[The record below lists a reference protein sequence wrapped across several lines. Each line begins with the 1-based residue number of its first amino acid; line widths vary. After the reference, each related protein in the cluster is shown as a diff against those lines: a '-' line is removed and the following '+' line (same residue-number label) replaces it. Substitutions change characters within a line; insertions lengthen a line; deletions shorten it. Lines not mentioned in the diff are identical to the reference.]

1 LPFSLSETF
10 GNFRGAYVFLVRTRD
25 FLKVDR
31 YDFQKKPR
39 NFRSQN
45 CQKLPGSRC
54 AFAVANPPEVI
65 TDDGRVRY
73 RTVADVSSQ
82 ASNRGAS
89 RRVRDT
95 RPDARVQPAS
105 IRPPHEGC
113 RKQARGESKEPPG
126 TMSQVRTFAG
136 LRIQDREGKKL
147 ATVAV
152 EVSRRGVRLEGKKGT
167 LGNFPYQSI
176 GSWTRASAR
185 SLGLVVAA
193 NDAQREV
200 ILHADD
206 PKVVEAV
213 LTAIDAMVQSILHEM
228 SNSPGGTDAMQTTNV
243 EATYATPNA
252 SSGSEGEGE
261 VGGDGTTRA
270 SSSPAEV
277 SSKDGPQMTRTESVA
292 KMRAAAADKKRRE
305 AENRAVLAER
315 DLAATVKE
323 LAELRATLAASGAE
337 GADTAVNN
345 SPDATGLA
353 SDLKLAQLEEEL
365 RNVRAQLDSA
375 IERQDAV
382 AERELRVSNRERAV
396 AEAELEDVEAEEAL
410 KTQLAEASNGARDA
424 ERALE
429 ASAREVERL
438 RSELDEMPRIIPA
451 SPVQG
456 VNDAGRL
463 AELERERDE
472 WRARSENLSEEL
484 DKAKAAAEAAAQVSE
499 ALAAK
504 AATPAKSAA
513 SEKAAATSA
522 PFSPEDESLRAE
534 ALRRAADSERECTAA
549 REETREARRASKEAA
564 WRADVAEEKAKVA
577 EGRAAAAEARARQSA
592 AAAESAGSLN
602 LEAAGVEAKTELV
615 DVKIK
620 LRAATAELSEAKK
633 AVDGAREEADSA
645 RAAAAQLSASAAT
658 NAAAAAAYYSMQQG
672 AGGMDHREADTKA
685 KDASSEVYS
694 RMATDADAARIGT
707 PGSSGNSPHTSAT
720 AAATAVAMQSHA
732 EAEGLR
738 IELEQAR
745 SDLRRHEERAR
756 AVAGDLDA
764 AWTSAGEAH
773 MGSRHLAT
781 ELDRAKAESDLLAHE
796 LQGNKSYELIASERA
811 RFEARLAAANDVS
824 RRLGEEK
831 GDLEAALKAESRE
844 RARVEHARETLEKH
858 LTDADTQIASL
869 REELARTL
877 GHLTAARDEAAAASL
892 ARTELEIEMRSMRHD
907 ADEVTAR
914 LDEHADAN
922 ASELEAAARDRTRL
936 AEALRE
942 VTAERD
948 AALRR

>member
-1 LPFSLSETF
+1 
-10 GNFRGAYVFLVRTRD
+10 
-25 FLKVDR
+25 
-31 YDFQKKPR
+31 
-39 NFRSQN
+39 
-45 CQKLPGSRC
+45 
-54 AFAVANPPEVI
+54 
-65 TDDGRVRY
+65 
-73 RTVADVSSQ
+73 
-82 ASNRGAS
+82 
-89 RRVRDT
+89 
-95 RPDARVQPAS
+95 
-105 IRPPHEGC
+105 
-113 RKQARGESKEPPG
+113 
-126 TMSQVRTFAG
+126 MSQVRTFAG

-176 GSWTRASAR
+176 GSWTRASTR

-261 VGGDGTTRA
+261 LGGDGTTRA

-323 LAELRATLAASGAE
+323 LAELRATLATSGAE

-353 SDLKLAQLEEEL
+353 SDLKVAQLEEEL

-410 KTQLAEASNGARDA
+410 KTQLTEVSNGRRDA

-513 SEKAAATSA
+513 SEKSAATSA

-577 EGRAAAAEARARQSA
+577 EGRAAAAEARARQST

-620 LRAATAELSEAKK
+620 LRAAEAELSEAKK

-658 NAAAAAAYYSMQQG
+658 NAAAAAAYYSMQQSG
-672 AGGMDHREADTKA
+672 VGMDHREADTKA

-907 ADEVTAR
+907 ADEVTRR

>member
-1 LPFSLSETF
+1 
-10 GNFRGAYVFLVRTRD
+10 
-25 FLKVDR
+25 
-31 YDFQKKPR
+31 
-39 NFRSQN
+39 
-45 CQKLPGSRC
+45 
-54 AFAVANPPEVI
+54 
-65 TDDGRVRY
+65 
-73 RTVADVSSQ
+73 
-82 ASNRGAS
+82 
-89 RRVRDT
+89 
-95 RPDARVQPAS
+95 
-105 IRPPHEGC
+105 
-113 RKQARGESKEPPG
+113 
-126 TMSQVRTFAG
+126 MSQVRTFAG
-136 LRIQDREGKKL
+136 LRIQEREGKKL

-176 GSWTRASAR
+176 GSWTRASTR

-261 VGGDGTTRA
+261 LGGDGTTRA

-323 LAELRATLAASGAE
+323 LAELRATLATSGAE

-375 IERQDAV
+375 IERRDAV

-410 KTQLAEASNGARDA
+410 KTQLTEASNGRRDA

-438 RSELDEMPRIIPA
+438 WSELDERPRIIPA
-451 SPVQG
+451 TPVQG

-472 WRARSENLSEEL
+472 WRARSESLSEEL

-620 LRAATAELSEAKK
+620 LRAAEAELSEAKK

-658 NAAAAAAYYSMQQG
+658 NAAAAAAYYSMQQS

-685 KDASSEVYS
+685 KDASSAVYS
-694 RMATDADAARIGT
+694 RMATDADRIGT

-907 ADEVTAR
+907 ADEVTRR

>member
-1 LPFSLSETF
+1 
-10 GNFRGAYVFLVRTRD
+10 
-25 FLKVDR
+25 
-31 YDFQKKPR
+31 
-39 NFRSQN
+39 
-45 CQKLPGSRC
+45 
-54 AFAVANPPEVI
+54 
-65 TDDGRVRY
+65 
-73 RTVADVSSQ
+73 
-82 ASNRGAS
+82 
-89 RRVRDT
+89 
-95 RPDARVQPAS
+95 
-105 IRPPHEGC
+105 
-113 RKQARGESKEPPG
+113 
-126 TMSQVRTFAG
+126 MSQVRTFAG

-176 GSWTRASAR
+176 GSWTRASTR

-261 VGGDGTTRA
+261 LGGDGTTRA

-323 LAELRATLAASGAE
+323 LAELRATLATSGAE

-353 SDLKLAQLEEEL
+353 SDLKVAQLEEEL

-375 IERQDAV
+375 IERRDAV

-410 KTQLAEASNGARDA
+410 KTQLVEASNGARDA

-438 RSELDEMPRIIPA
+438 RSELDERPRIIPA
-451 SPVQG
+451 TPVQG

-504 AATPAKSAA
+504 AATPAKSEKSAA
-513 SEKAAATSA
+513 TSATSA

-620 LRAATAELSEAKK
+620 LRAAEAELSEAKK

-658 NAAAAAAYYSMQQG
+658 NAAAAAAYYSMQHG
-672 AGGMDHREADTKA
+672 GGGMDHREADTKA

-694 RMATDADAARIGT
+694 RMATDADRIGT

-907 ADEVTAR
+907 ADEVTRR

>member
-1 LPFSLSETF
+1 
-10 GNFRGAYVFLVRTRD
+10 
-25 FLKVDR
+25 
-31 YDFQKKPR
+31 
-39 NFRSQN
+39 
-45 CQKLPGSRC
+45 
-54 AFAVANPPEVI
+54 
-65 TDDGRVRY
+65 
-73 RTVADVSSQ
+73 
-82 ASNRGAS
+82 
-89 RRVRDT
+89 
-95 RPDARVQPAS
+95 
-105 IRPPHEGC
+105 
-113 RKQARGESKEPPG
+113 
-126 TMSQVRTFAG
+126 MSQVRTFAG

-176 GSWTRASAR
+176 GSWTRASTR

-213 LTAIDAMVQSILHEM
+213 LIAIDAMVQSILHEM

-261 VGGDGTTRA
+261 VGGDGTTRT

-323 LAELRATLAASGAE
+323 LAELRATLATSGAE

-353 SDLKLAQLEEEL
+353 SDLKVAQLEEEL

-410 KTQLAEASNGARDA
+410 KTQLTEALNGARDA

-438 RSELDEMPRIIPA
+438 RSELDERPRIIPA
-451 SPVQG
+451 TPARS
-456 VNDAGRL
+456 NDAGRL

-513 SEKAAATSA
+513 SEKSAATSA

-534 ALRRAADSERECTAA
+534 ALRRAADSERELTAA

-620 LRAATAELSEAKK
+620 LRAAEAELSEAKK

-658 NAAAAAAYYSMQQG
+658 NAAAAAAYYSMQQSG
-672 AGGMDHREADTKA
+672 VGMDHREADTKA

-720 AAATAVAMQSHA
+720 AAWTAVAMQSHA

-907 ADEVTAR
+907 ADEVTRR

>member
-1 LPFSLSETF
+1 
-10 GNFRGAYVFLVRTRD
+10 
-25 FLKVDR
+25 
-31 YDFQKKPR
+31 
-39 NFRSQN
+39 
-45 CQKLPGSRC
+45 
-54 AFAVANPPEVI
+54 
-65 TDDGRVRY
+65 
-73 RTVADVSSQ
+73 
-82 ASNRGAS
+82 
-89 RRVRDT
+89 
-95 RPDARVQPAS
+95 
-105 IRPPHEGC
+105 
-113 RKQARGESKEPPG
+113 
-126 TMSQVRTFAG
+126 MSQVRTFAG

-176 GSWTRASAR
+176 GSWTRASTR

-261 VGGDGTTRA
+261 LGGDGTTRA

-323 LAELRATLAASGAE
+323 LAELRATLATSGAE

-375 IERQDAV
+375 IERRDAV

-410 KTQLAEASNGARDA
+410 KTQLTEALNGARDA

-438 RSELDEMPRIIPA
+438 RSELDERPRIIPA
-451 SPVQG
+451 TPARS
-456 VNDAGRL
+456 NDAGRL

-504 AATPAKSAA
+504 AATPAKSAT
-513 SEKAAATSA
+513 SEKSAATSA

-620 LRAATAELSEAKK
+620 LRAAEAELSEAKK

-658 NAAAAAAYYSMQQG
+658 NAAAAAAYYSMQHG
-672 AGGMDHREADTKA
+672 TGGMDHREADTKA

-694 RMATDADAARIGT
+694 RMATDADRIGT

-907 ADEVTAR
+907 ADEVTRR

>member
-1 LPFSLSETF
+1 
-10 GNFRGAYVFLVRTRD
+10 
-25 FLKVDR
+25 
-31 YDFQKKPR
+31 
-39 NFRSQN
+39 
-45 CQKLPGSRC
+45 
-54 AFAVANPPEVI
+54 
-65 TDDGRVRY
+65 
-73 RTVADVSSQ
+73 
-82 ASNRGAS
+82 
-89 RRVRDT
+89 
-95 RPDARVQPAS
+95 
-105 IRPPHEGC
+105 
-113 RKQARGESKEPPG
+113 
-126 TMSQVRTFAG
+126 MSQVRTFAG

-176 GSWTRASAR
+176 GSWTRASTR

-261 VGGDGTTRA
+261 LGGDGTTRA

-353 SDLKLAQLEEEL
+353 SDLKVAQLEEEL

-375 IERQDAV
+375 VERRDAV
-382 AERELRVSNRERAV
+382 AERELKVSNRERAV

-410 KTQLAEASNGARDA
+410 KTQLTEASNGRRDA

-429 ASAREVERL
+429 ASVREVERL

-451 SPVQG
+451 TPVQS
-456 VNDAGRL
+456 NDAGRL

-504 AATPAKSAA
+504 AATPAKPAA
-513 SEKAAATSA
+513 SEKSAATSA

-620 LRAATAELSEAKK
+620 LRAAEAELSEAKK

-672 AGGMDHREADTKA
+672 GIGMDHREADTKA

-694 RMATDADAARIGT
+694 RMATDADRIGT

-858 LTDADTQIASL
+858 LTDADMQIASL

-907 ADEVTAR
+907 ADEVTRR

>member
-1 LPFSLSETF
+1 
-10 GNFRGAYVFLVRTRD
+10 
-25 FLKVDR
+25 
-31 YDFQKKPR
+31 
-39 NFRSQN
+39 
-45 CQKLPGSRC
+45 
-54 AFAVANPPEVI
+54 
-65 TDDGRVRY
+65 
-73 RTVADVSSQ
+73 
-82 ASNRGAS
+82 
-89 RRVRDT
+89 
-95 RPDARVQPAS
+95 
-105 IRPPHEGC
+105 
-113 RKQARGESKEPPG
+113 
-126 TMSQVRTFAG
+126 MSQVRTFAG

-176 GSWTRASAR
+176 GSWTRASTR

-323 LAELRATLAASGAE
+323 LAELRATLATSGAE

-375 IERQDAV
+375 IERRDAV

-410 KTQLAEASNGARDA
+410 KTQLTEVSNGRRDA

-438 RSELDEMPRIIPA
+438 RSELDERPRIIPA
-451 SPVQG
+451 TPAQS
-456 VNDAGRL
+456 ND

-504 AATPAKSAA
+504 AATPAKSAT
-513 SEKAAATSA
+513 SEKSAATSA

-620 LRAATAELSEAKK
+620 LRAAEAELSEAKK

-658 NAAAAAAYYSMQQG
+658 NAAAAAAYYSMQHG
-672 AGGMDHREADTKA
+672 TGGMDHREADTKA

-694 RMATDADAARIGT
+694 RMATDADRIGT

-907 ADEVTAR
+907 ADEVTRR

>member
-1 LPFSLSETF
+1 
-10 GNFRGAYVFLVRTRD
+10 
-25 FLKVDR
+25 
-31 YDFQKKPR
+31 
-39 NFRSQN
+39 
-45 CQKLPGSRC
+45 
-54 AFAVANPPEVI
+54 
-65 TDDGRVRY
+65 
-73 RTVADVSSQ
+73 
-82 ASNRGAS
+82 
-89 RRVRDT
+89 
-95 RPDARVQPAS
+95 
-105 IRPPHEGC
+105 
-113 RKQARGESKEPPG
+113 
-126 TMSQVRTFAG
+126 MSQVRTFAG

-176 GSWTRASAR
+176 GSWTRASTR

-323 LAELRATLAASGAE
+323 LAELRATLATSGAE

-375 IERQDAV
+375 IERRDAV

-410 KTQLAEASNGARDA
+410 KTQITEASNGRRDA

-438 RSELDEMPRIIPA
+438 RSELDERPRIIPA
-451 SPVQG
+451 TPAQS
-456 VNDAGRL
+456 ND

-504 AATPAKSAA
+504 AATPAKSAT
-513 SEKAAATSA
+513 SEKSAATSA

-577 EGRAAAAEARARQSA
+577 EGQAAAAEARARQSA

-620 LRAATAELSEAKK
+620 LRAAEAELSEAKK

-658 NAAAAAAYYSMQQG
+658 NAAAATAYYSMQQSG
-672 AGGMDHREADTKA
+672 VGMDHREADTKA

-694 RMATDADAARIGT
+694 RMATDADRIGT

-907 ADEVTAR
+907 ADEVTRR

-922 ASELEAAARDRTRL
+922 ASELEAVARDRTRL

>member
-1 LPFSLSETF
+1 
-10 GNFRGAYVFLVRTRD
+10 
-25 FLKVDR
+25 
-31 YDFQKKPR
+31 
-39 NFRSQN
+39 
-45 CQKLPGSRC
+45 
-54 AFAVANPPEVI
+54 
-65 TDDGRVRY
+65 
-73 RTVADVSSQ
+73 
-82 ASNRGAS
+82 
-89 RRVRDT
+89 
-95 RPDARVQPAS
+95 
-105 IRPPHEGC
+105 
-113 RKQARGESKEPPG
+113 
-126 TMSQVRTFAG
+126 MSQVRTFAG

-176 GSWTRASAR
+176 GSWTRASTR

-228 SNSPGGTDAMQTTNV
+228 SNSPGGTAAMQTTNV

-323 LAELRATLAASGAE
+323 LAELRATLATSGAE

-353 SDLKLAQLEEEL
+353 SDLKVAQLEEEL

-375 IERQDAV
+375 VERRDAV

-410 KTQLAEASNGARDA
+410 KTQITEASNGRRDA

-438 RSELDEMPRIIPA
+438 RSELDKMPRIIPA
-451 SPVQG
+451 TPARS
-456 VNDAGRL
+456 NDAGRL

-504 AATPAKSAA
+504 AATPAKPAKSA
-513 SEKAAATSA
+513 EKPILVFAN
-522 PFSPEDESLRAE
+522 
-534 ALRRAADSERECTAA
+534 
-549 REETREARRASKEAA
+549 K
-564 WRADVAEEKAKVA
+564 ADVP
-577 EGRAAAAEARARQSA
+577 S
-592 AAAESAGSLN
+592 SLSP
-602 LEAAGVEAKTELV
+602 V
-615 DVKIK
+615 DVAQGLGLEDIETNPWQIVPSNA
-620 LRAATAELSEAKK
+620 LDGTGLQEGVDWLTSFLAK
-633 AVDGAREEADSA
+633 
-645 RAAAAQLSASAAT
+645 
-658 NAAAAAAYYSMQQG
+658 
-672 AGGMDHREADTKA
+672 
-685 KDASSEVYS
+685 
-694 RMATDADAARIGT
+694 
-707 PGSSGNSPHTSAT
+707 
-720 AAATAVAMQSHA
+720 
-732 EAEGLR
+732 
-738 IELEQAR
+738 
-745 SDLRRHEERAR
+745 
-756 AVAGDLDA
+756 
-764 AWTSAGEAH
+764 
-773 MGSRHLAT
+773 
-781 ELDRAKAESDLLAHE
+781 
-796 LQGNKSYELIASERA
+796 
-811 RFEARLAAANDVS
+811 
-824 RRLGEEK
+824 
-831 GDLEAALKAESRE
+831 
-844 RARVEHARETLEKH
+844 
-858 LTDADTQIASL
+858 
-869 REELARTL
+869 
-877 GHLTAARDEAAAASL
+877 
-892 ARTELEIEMRSMRHD
+892 
-907 ADEVTAR
+907 
-914 LDEHADAN
+914 
-922 ASELEAAARDRTRL
+922 
-936 AEALRE
+936 
-942 VTAERD
+942 
-948 AALRR
+948 

>member
-1 LPFSLSETF
+1 
-10 GNFRGAYVFLVRTRD
+10 
-25 FLKVDR
+25 
-31 YDFQKKPR
+31 
-39 NFRSQN
+39 
-45 CQKLPGSRC
+45 
-54 AFAVANPPEVI
+54 
-65 TDDGRVRY
+65 
-73 RTVADVSSQ
+73 
-82 ASNRGAS
+82 
-89 RRVRDT
+89 
-95 RPDARVQPAS
+95 
-105 IRPPHEGC
+105 
-113 RKQARGESKEPPG
+113 
-126 TMSQVRTFAG
+126 MSQVRTFAG

-176 GSWTRASAR
+176 GSWTRASTR

-323 LAELRATLAASGAE
+323 LAELRATLATSGAE

-375 IERQDAV
+375 IERRDAV

-410 KTQLAEASNGARDA
+410 KTQLTEASNGARDA

-438 RSELDEMPRIIPA
+438 RSELDERPRIIPA
-451 SPVQG
+451 TPARS
-456 VNDAGRL
+456 NDAGRL

-504 AATPAKSAA
+504 AATPAKSAT
-513 SEKAAATSA
+513 SEKSAATSA

-592 AAAESAGSLN
+592 AAAEAAGSLN

-620 LRAATAELSEAKK
+620 LRAAEAELSEAKK

-658 NAAAAAAYYSMQQG
+658 NAAAAAAYYSMQHG
-672 AGGMDHREADTKA
+672 TGGMDHREADTKA

-694 RMATDADAARIGT
+694 RMATDADRIGT

-907 ADEVTAR
+907 ADEVTRR

>member
-1 LPFSLSETF
+1 
-10 GNFRGAYVFLVRTRD
+10 
-25 FLKVDR
+25 
-31 YDFQKKPR
+31 
-39 NFRSQN
+39 
-45 CQKLPGSRC
+45 
-54 AFAVANPPEVI
+54 
-65 TDDGRVRY
+65 
-73 RTVADVSSQ
+73 
-82 ASNRGAS
+82 
-89 RRVRDT
+89 
-95 RPDARVQPAS
+95 
-105 IRPPHEGC
+105 
-113 RKQARGESKEPPG
+113 
-126 TMSQVRTFAG
+126 MSQVRTFAG

-176 GSWTRASAR
+176 GSWTRASTR

-261 VGGDGTTRA
+261 LGGDGTTRA

-323 LAELRATLAASGAE
+323 LAELRATLATSGAE

-353 SDLKLAQLEEEL
+353 SDLKVAQLEEEL

-375 IERQDAV
+375 IERRDAV

-410 KTQLAEASNGARDA
+410 KTQLTEVSNGRRDA

-438 RSELDEMPRIIPA
+438 RSELDERPRIIPA
-451 SPVQG
+451 TPARS
-456 VNDAGRL
+456 NDAGRL

-504 AATPAKSAA
+504 AATPAKPAK
-513 SEKAAATSA
+513 SEKSAATSA

-592 AAAESAGSLN
+592 AAAEAAGSLN

-620 LRAATAELSEAKK
+620 LRAAEAELSEAKK

-672 AGGMDHREADTKA
+672 GGGMDHREADTKA

-694 RMATDADAARIGT
+694 RMATDADADRIGT

-764 AWTSAGEAH
+764 AWTSVGEAH

-877 GHLTAARDEAAAASL
+877 GHLTAARDEAAASAL

-907 ADEVTAR
+907 ADEVTRR

-942 VTAERD
+942 VTADRD

>member
-1 LPFSLSETF
+1 
-10 GNFRGAYVFLVRTRD
+10 
-25 FLKVDR
+25 
-31 YDFQKKPR
+31 
-39 NFRSQN
+39 
-45 CQKLPGSRC
+45 
-54 AFAVANPPEVI
+54 
-65 TDDGRVRY
+65 
-73 RTVADVSSQ
+73 
-82 ASNRGAS
+82 
-89 RRVRDT
+89 
-95 RPDARVQPAS
+95 
-105 IRPPHEGC
+105 
-113 RKQARGESKEPPG
+113 
-126 TMSQVRTFAG
+126 MSQVRTFAG

-176 GSWTRASAR
+176 GSWTRASTR

-323 LAELRATLAASGAE
+323 LAELRATLATSGAE

-353 SDLKLAQLEEEL
+353 SDLKVAQLEEEL

-375 IERQDAV
+375 IERRDAV

-410 KTQLAEASNGARDA
+410 KTQLTEASNGRRDA

-438 RSELDEMPRIIPA
+438 RSELDERPRIIPA
-451 SPVQG
+451 TPAQS
-456 VNDAGRL
+456 ND

-504 AATPAKSAA
+504 AATPAKSAT
-513 SEKAAATSA
+513 SEKSAATSA

-620 LRAATAELSEAKK
+620 LRAAEAELSEAKK

-672 AGGMDHREADTKA
+672 GGGMDHREADTKA

-694 RMATDADAARIGT
+694 RMATDADRIGT

-907 ADEVTAR
+907 ADEVTRR

>member
-1 LPFSLSETF
+1 
-10 GNFRGAYVFLVRTRD
+10 
-25 FLKVDR
+25 
-31 YDFQKKPR
+31 
-39 NFRSQN
+39 
-45 CQKLPGSRC
+45 
-54 AFAVANPPEVI
+54 
-65 TDDGRVRY
+65 
-73 RTVADVSSQ
+73 
-82 ASNRGAS
+82 
-89 RRVRDT
+89 
-95 RPDARVQPAS
+95 
-105 IRPPHEGC
+105 
-113 RKQARGESKEPPG
+113 
-126 TMSQVRTFAG
+126 MSQVRTFAG

-176 GSWTRASAR
+176 GSWTRASTR

-213 LTAIDAMVQSILHEM
+213 LIAIDAMVQSILHEM

-261 VGGDGTTRA
+261 VGGDGTTRT

-323 LAELRATLAASGAE
+323 LAELRATLATSGAE

-353 SDLKLAQLEEEL
+353 SDLKVAQLEEEL

-410 KTQLAEASNGARDA
+410 KTQLTEVSNGRRDA

-438 RSELDEMPRIIPA
+438 RSELDERPRIIPA
-451 SPVQG
+451 TPARS
-456 VNDAGRL
+456 NDAGRL

-513 SEKAAATSA
+513 SEKSAATSA

-620 LRAATAELSEAKK
+620 LRAAEAELSEAKK

-658 NAAAAAAYYSMQQG
+658 NAAAAAAS
-672 AGGMDHREADTKA
+672 
-685 KDASSEVYS
+685 AS
-694 RMATDADAARIGT
+694 
-707 PGSSGNSPHTSAT
+707 
-720 AAATAVAMQSHA
+720 VAMREYTS
-732 EAEGLR
+732 
-738 IELEQAR
+738 
-745 SDLRRHEERAR
+745 
-756 AVAGDLDA
+756 LD
-764 AWTSAGEAH
+764 
-773 MGSRHLAT
+773 
-781 ELDRAKAESDLLAHE
+781 
-796 LQGNKSYELIASERA
+796 
-811 RFEARLAAANDVS
+811 
-824 RRLGEEK
+824 
-831 GDLEAALKAESRE
+831 
-844 RARVEHARETLEKH
+844 
-858 LTDADTQIASL
+858 
-869 REELARTL
+869 
-877 GHLTAARDEAAAASL
+877 ASL
-892 ARTELEIEMRSMRHD
+892 AFVS
-907 ADEVTAR
+907 
-914 LDEHADAN
+914 
-922 ASELEAAARDRTRL
+922 ASRWSIPPPPCCME
-936 AEALRE
+936 
-942 VTAERD
+942 
-948 AALRR
+948 

>member
-1 LPFSLSETF
+1 
-10 GNFRGAYVFLVRTRD
+10 
-25 FLKVDR
+25 
-31 YDFQKKPR
+31 
-39 NFRSQN
+39 
-45 CQKLPGSRC
+45 
-54 AFAVANPPEVI
+54 
-65 TDDGRVRY
+65 
-73 RTVADVSSQ
+73 
-82 ASNRGAS
+82 
-89 RRVRDT
+89 
-95 RPDARVQPAS
+95 
-105 IRPPHEGC
+105 
-113 RKQARGESKEPPG
+113 
-126 TMSQVRTFAG
+126 MSQVRTFAG

-176 GSWTRASAR
+176 GSWTRASTR

-261 VGGDGTTRA
+261 LGGDGTTRA

-323 LAELRATLAASGAE
+323 LAELRATLATSGAE

-353 SDLKLAQLEEEL
+353 SDLKVAQLEEEL

-375 IERQDAV
+375 IERRDAV

-410 KTQLAEASNGARDA
+410 KTQLTEALNGARDA

-429 ASAREVERL
+429 ASVREVERL

-451 SPVQG
+451 TPVQS
-456 VNDAGRL
+456 NDAGRL

-504 AATPAKSAA
+504 AATPAKPAA
-513 SEKAAATSA
+513 SEKSAATSA

-620 LRAATAELSEAKK
+620 LRAAEAELSEAKK

-672 AGGMDHREADTKA
+672 GIGMDHREADTKA

-694 RMATDADAARIGT
+694 RMATDADRIGT

-858 LTDADTQIASL
+858 LTDADMQIASL

-907 ADEVTAR
+907 ADEVTRR

>member
-1 LPFSLSETF
+1 
-10 GNFRGAYVFLVRTRD
+10 
-25 FLKVDR
+25 
-31 YDFQKKPR
+31 
-39 NFRSQN
+39 
-45 CQKLPGSRC
+45 
-54 AFAVANPPEVI
+54 
-65 TDDGRVRY
+65 
-73 RTVADVSSQ
+73 
-82 ASNRGAS
+82 
-89 RRVRDT
+89 
-95 RPDARVQPAS
+95 
-105 IRPPHEGC
+105 
-113 RKQARGESKEPPG
+113 
-126 TMSQVRTFAG
+126 MSQVRTFAG

-176 GSWTRASAR
+176 GSWTRASTR

-323 LAELRATLAASGAE
+323 LAELRATLATSGAE

-353 SDLKLAQLEEEL
+353 SDLKVAQLEEEL

-375 IERQDAV
+375 IERRDAV

-410 KTQLAEASNGARDA
+410 KTQLTEASNGRRDA

-438 RSELDEMPRIIPA
+438 RSELDERPRIIPA
-451 SPVQG
+451 TPVQG

-504 AATPAKSAA
+504 AATPAKPAK
-513 SEKAAATSA
+513 SEKSAATSA

-620 LRAATAELSEAKK
+620 LRAAEAELSEAKK

-672 AGGMDHREADTKA
+672 GGGMDHREADTKA

-694 RMATDADAARIGT
+694 RMATDADRIGT

-907 ADEVTAR
+907 ADEVTRR

>member
-1 LPFSLSETF
+1 
-10 GNFRGAYVFLVRTRD
+10 
-25 FLKVDR
+25 
-31 YDFQKKPR
+31 
-39 NFRSQN
+39 
-45 CQKLPGSRC
+45 
-54 AFAVANPPEVI
+54 
-65 TDDGRVRY
+65 
-73 RTVADVSSQ
+73 
-82 ASNRGAS
+82 
-89 RRVRDT
+89 
-95 RPDARVQPAS
+95 
-105 IRPPHEGC
+105 
-113 RKQARGESKEPPG
+113 
-126 TMSQVRTFAG
+126 MSQVRTFAG

-176 GSWTRASAR
+176 GSWTRASTR

-323 LAELRATLAASGAE
+323 LAELRATLATSGAE

-375 IERQDAV
+375 IERRDAV

-410 KTQLAEASNGARDA
+410 KTQLTEASNGRRDA

-438 RSELDEMPRIIPA
+438 RSELDERPRIIPA
-451 SPVQG
+451 TPAQS
-456 VNDAGRL
+456 NDAGRL

-504 AATPAKSAA
+504 AATPAKSAT
-513 SEKAAATSA
+513 SEKSAATSA

-620 LRAATAELSEAKK
+620 LRAAEAELSEAKK

-658 NAAAAAAYYSMQQG
+658 NAAAAAAYYSMQHG
-672 AGGMDHREADTKA
+672 TGGMDHREADTKA

-694 RMATDADAARIGT
+694 RMATDADRIGT

-907 ADEVTAR
+907 ADEVTRR

>member
-1 LPFSLSETF
+1 
-10 GNFRGAYVFLVRTRD
+10 
-25 FLKVDR
+25 
-31 YDFQKKPR
+31 
-39 NFRSQN
+39 
-45 CQKLPGSRC
+45 
-54 AFAVANPPEVI
+54 
-65 TDDGRVRY
+65 
-73 RTVADVSSQ
+73 
-82 ASNRGAS
+82 
-89 RRVRDT
+89 
-95 RPDARVQPAS
+95 
-105 IRPPHEGC
+105 
-113 RKQARGESKEPPG
+113 
-126 TMSQVRTFAG
+126 MSQVRTFAG

-176 GSWTRASAR
+176 GSWTRASTR

-323 LAELRATLAASGAE
+323 LAELRATLATSGAE

-375 IERQDAV
+375 IERRDAV

-410 KTQLAEASNGARDA
+410 KTQLTEASNGRRDA

-438 RSELDEMPRIIPA
+438 RSELDERPRIIPA
-451 SPVQG
+451 TPARS
-456 VNDAGRL
+456 NDAGRL

-513 SEKAAATSA
+513 SEKSAATSA

-602 LEAAGVEAKTELV
+602 LEAAGVKAKTELV

-620 LRAATAELSEAKK
+620 LRAAEAELSEAKK

-658 NAAAAAAYYSMQQG
+658 NAAAAAAYYSMQQDG
-672 AGGMDHREADTKA
+672 GGMDHREADTKA

-694 RMATDADAARIGT
+694 RMATDADRIGT

-907 ADEVTAR
+907 ADEVTRR

>member
-1 LPFSLSETF
+1 
-10 GNFRGAYVFLVRTRD
+10 
-25 FLKVDR
+25 
-31 YDFQKKPR
+31 
-39 NFRSQN
+39 
-45 CQKLPGSRC
+45 
-54 AFAVANPPEVI
+54 
-65 TDDGRVRY
+65 
-73 RTVADVSSQ
+73 
-82 ASNRGAS
+82 
-89 RRVRDT
+89 
-95 RPDARVQPAS
+95 
-105 IRPPHEGC
+105 
-113 RKQARGESKEPPG
+113 
-126 TMSQVRTFAG
+126 MSQVRTFAG

-176 GSWTRASAR
+176 GSWTRASTR

-261 VGGDGTTRA
+261 LGGDGTTRA

-353 SDLKLAQLEEEL
+353 SDLKVAQLEEEL

-375 IERQDAV
+375 VERRDAV
-382 AERELRVSNRERAV
+382 AERELKVSNRERAV

-410 KTQLAEASNGARDA
+410 KTQLTEALNGARDA

-429 ASAREVERL
+429 ASVREVERL

-451 SPVQG
+451 TPVQS
-456 VNDAGRL
+456 NDAGRL

-504 AATPAKSAA
+504 AATPAKPAA
-513 SEKAAATSA
+513 SEKSAATSA

-620 LRAATAELSEAKK
+620 LRAAEAELSEAKK

-672 AGGMDHREADTKA
+672 GIGMDHREADTKA

-694 RMATDADAARIGT
+694 RMATDADRIGT

-858 LTDADTQIASL
+858 LTDADMQIASL

-907 ADEVTAR
+907 ADEVTRR

>member
-1 LPFSLSETF
+1 
-10 GNFRGAYVFLVRTRD
+10 
-25 FLKVDR
+25 
-31 YDFQKKPR
+31 
-39 NFRSQN
+39 
-45 CQKLPGSRC
+45 
-54 AFAVANPPEVI
+54 
-65 TDDGRVRY
+65 
-73 RTVADVSSQ
+73 
-82 ASNRGAS
+82 
-89 RRVRDT
+89 
-95 RPDARVQPAS
+95 
-105 IRPPHEGC
+105 
-113 RKQARGESKEPPG
+113 
-126 TMSQVRTFAG
+126 MSQVRTFAG

-176 GSWTRASAR
+176 GSWTRASTR

-261 VGGDGTTRA
+261 LGGDGTTRA

-323 LAELRATLAASGAE
+323 LAELRATLATSGAE

-353 SDLKLAQLEEEL
+353 SDLKVAQLEEEL

-375 IERQDAV
+375 IERRDAV

-410 KTQLAEASNGARDA
+410 KTQLTEVSNGRRDA

-438 RSELDEMPRIIPA
+438 RSELDERPRIIPA
-451 SPVQG
+451 TPARS
-456 VNDAGRL
+456 NDAGRL

-504 AATPAKSAA
+504 AATPAKPAK
-513 SEKAAATSA
+513 SEKSAATSA

-592 AAAESAGSLN
+592 AAAEAAGSLN

-620 LRAATAELSEAKK
+620 LRAAEAELSEAKK

-672 AGGMDHREADTKA
+672 GGGMDHREADTKA

-694 RMATDADAARIGT
+694 RMATDADRIGT

-764 AWTSAGEAH
+764 AWTSVGEAH

-877 GHLTAARDEAAAASL
+877 GHLTAARDEAAASAL

-922 ASELEAAARDRTRL
+922 ASEREAAARDRTRL

-942 VTAERD
+942 VTADRD

>member
-1 LPFSLSETF
+1 
-10 GNFRGAYVFLVRTRD
+10 
-25 FLKVDR
+25 
-31 YDFQKKPR
+31 
-39 NFRSQN
+39 
-45 CQKLPGSRC
+45 
-54 AFAVANPPEVI
+54 
-65 TDDGRVRY
+65 
-73 RTVADVSSQ
+73 
-82 ASNRGAS
+82 
-89 RRVRDT
+89 
-95 RPDARVQPAS
+95 
-105 IRPPHEGC
+105 
-113 RKQARGESKEPPG
+113 
-126 TMSQVRTFAG
+126 M
-136 LRIQDREGKKL
+136 
-147 ATVAV
+147 
-152 EVSRRGVRLEGKKGT
+152 
-167 LGNFPYQSI
+167 
-176 GSWTRASAR
+176 
-185 SLGLVVAA
+185 
-193 NDAQREV
+193 
-200 ILHADD
+200 
-206 PKVVEAV
+206 
-213 LTAIDAMVQSILHEM
+213 
-228 SNSPGGTDAMQTTNV
+228 
-243 EATYATPNA
+243 
-252 SSGSEGEGE
+252 
-261 VGGDGTTRA
+261 
-270 SSSPAEV
+270 
-277 SSKDGPQMTRTESVA
+277 
-292 KMRAAAADKKRRE
+292 
-305 AENRAVLAER
+305 
-315 DLAATVKE
+315 
-323 LAELRATLAASGAE
+323 
-337 GADTAVNN
+337 
-345 SPDATGLA
+345 
-353 SDLKLAQLEEEL
+353 
-365 RNVRAQLDSA
+365 
-375 IERQDAV
+375 
-382 AERELRVSNRERAV
+382 
-396 AEAELEDVEAEEAL
+396 
-410 KTQLAEASNGARDA
+410 
-424 ERALE
+424 
-429 ASAREVERL
+429 
-438 RSELDEMPRIIPA
+438 
-451 SPVQG
+451 
-456 VNDAGRL
+456 
-463 AELERERDE
+463 
-472 WRARSENLSEEL
+472 
-484 DKAKAAAEAAAQVSE
+484 SE

-504 AATPAKSAA
+504 AATPAKSAT
-513 SEKAAATSA
+513 SEKSAATSA

-620 LRAATAELSEAKK
+620 LRAAEAELSEAKK

-672 AGGMDHREADTKA
+672 GGGMDHREADTKA

-907 ADEVTAR
+907 ADEVTRR

>member
-1 LPFSLSETF
+1 
-10 GNFRGAYVFLVRTRD
+10 
-25 FLKVDR
+25 
-31 YDFQKKPR
+31 
-39 NFRSQN
+39 
-45 CQKLPGSRC
+45 
-54 AFAVANPPEVI
+54 
-65 TDDGRVRY
+65 
-73 RTVADVSSQ
+73 
-82 ASNRGAS
+82 
-89 RRVRDT
+89 
-95 RPDARVQPAS
+95 
-105 IRPPHEGC
+105 
-113 RKQARGESKEPPG
+113 
-126 TMSQVRTFAG
+126 MSQVRTFAG

-176 GSWTRASAR
+176 GSWTRASTR

-261 VGGDGTTRA
+261 VGGDGTTRI

-323 LAELRATLAASGAE
+323 LAELRATLATSGAE

-353 SDLKLAQLEEEL
+353 SDLKVAQLEEEL

-438 RSELDEMPRIIPA
+438 RSELDERPRIIPA
-451 SPVQG
+451 TPARS
-456 VNDAGRL
+456 ND

-513 SEKAAATSA
+513 SEKSAATSA

-534 ALRRAADSERECTAA
+534 ALRRAADSERELTAA

-620 LRAATAELSEAKK
+620 LRAAEAELSEAKK

-658 NAAAAAAYYSMQQG
+658 NAAAAAAYYSMQQSG
-672 AGGMDHREADTKA
+672 VGMDHREADTKA

-831 GDLEAALKAESRE
+831 GDVEAALKAESRE

-907 ADEVTAR
+907 ADEVTRR

>member
-1 LPFSLSETF
+1 
-10 GNFRGAYVFLVRTRD
+10 
-25 FLKVDR
+25 
-31 YDFQKKPR
+31 
-39 NFRSQN
+39 
-45 CQKLPGSRC
+45 
-54 AFAVANPPEVI
+54 
-65 TDDGRVRY
+65 
-73 RTVADVSSQ
+73 
-82 ASNRGAS
+82 
-89 RRVRDT
+89 
-95 RPDARVQPAS
+95 
-105 IRPPHEGC
+105 
-113 RKQARGESKEPPG
+113 
-126 TMSQVRTFAG
+126 MSQVRTFAG

-176 GSWTRASAR
+176 GSWTRASTR

-323 LAELRATLAASGAE
+323 LAELRATLATSGAE

-353 SDLKLAQLEEEL
+353 SDLKVAQLEEEL

-375 IERQDAV
+375 IERRDAV

-410 KTQLAEASNGARDA
+410 KTQLTEALNGARDA

-438 RSELDEMPRIIPA
+438 RSELDERPRIIPA
-451 SPVQG
+451 TPARS
-456 VNDAGRL
+456 NDAGRL

-513 SEKAAATSA
+513 SEKSAATSA

-534 ALRRAADSERECTAA
+534 ALRRAADSERECAAA

-620 LRAATAELSEAKK
+620 LRAAEAELSEAKK

-658 NAAAAAAYYSMQQG
+658 NAAAAAAYYSMQHG
-672 AGGMDHREADTKA
+672 TGGMDHREADTKA

-694 RMATDADAARIGT
+694 RMATDADRIGT

-907 ADEVTAR
+907 ADEVTRR

>member
-1 LPFSLSETF
+1 MEVEV
-10 GNFRGAYVFLVRTRD
+10 GG
-25 FLKVDR
+25 
-31 YDFQKKPR
+31 
-39 NFRSQN
+39 
-45 CQKLPGSRC
+45 G

-105 IRPPHEGC
+105 IRQPHEGC

-176 GSWTRASAR
+176 GSWTRASTR

-261 VGGDGTTRA
+261 LGGDGTTRA

-323 LAELRATLAASGAE
+323 LAELRATLATSGAE

-353 SDLKLAQLEEEL
+353 FDLKVAQLEEEL

-410 KTQLAEASNGARDA
+410 KTQLTEASNGRRDA

-438 RSELDEMPRIIPA
+438 WSELDERPRIIPA
-451 SPVQG
+451 TPARS
-456 VNDAGRL
+456 ND

-513 SEKAAATSA
+513 SEKSAATSA

-620 LRAATAELSEAKK
+620 LRAAEAELSEAKK

-658 NAAAAAAYYSMQQG
+658 NAAAAAAYYSMQQS

-685 KDASSEVYS
+685 KDASSAVYS
-694 RMATDADAARIGT
+694 RMATDADRIGT

-756 AVAGDLDA
+756 AVAGDFDA
-764 AWTSAGEAH
+764 AWTSAVEAH

-907 ADEVTAR
+907 ADEVTRR

>member
-1 LPFSLSETF
+1 
-10 GNFRGAYVFLVRTRD
+10 
-25 FLKVDR
+25 
-31 YDFQKKPR
+31 
-39 NFRSQN
+39 
-45 CQKLPGSRC
+45 
-54 AFAVANPPEVI
+54 
-65 TDDGRVRY
+65 
-73 RTVADVSSQ
+73 
-82 ASNRGAS
+82 
-89 RRVRDT
+89 
-95 RPDARVQPAS
+95 
-105 IRPPHEGC
+105 
-113 RKQARGESKEPPG
+113 
-126 TMSQVRTFAG
+126 MSQVRTFAG

-176 GSWTRASAR
+176 GSWTRASTR

-261 VGGDGTTRA
+261 LGGDGTTRA
-270 SSSPAEV
+270 SSSPVEV

-323 LAELRATLAASGAE
+323 LAELRATLATSGAE

-353 SDLKLAQLEEEL
+353 SDLKVAQLEEEL

-410 KTQLAEASNGARDA
+410 KTQLTEALNGARDA

-438 RSELDEMPRIIPA
+438 RSELDERPRIIPA
-451 SPVQG
+451 TPARS
-456 VNDAGRL
+456 NDAGRL

-504 AATPAKSAA
+504 AATPAKSAT
-513 SEKAAATSA
+513 SEKSAATSA

-620 LRAATAELSEAKK
+620 LRAAEAELSEAKK

-658 NAAAAAAYYSMQQG
+658 NAAAAAAYYSMQHG
-672 AGGMDHREADTKA
+672 TGGMDHREADTKA

-694 RMATDADAARIGT
+694 RMATDADRIGT

-907 ADEVTAR
+907 ADEVTRR

>member
-1 LPFSLSETF
+1 
-10 GNFRGAYVFLVRTRD
+10 
-25 FLKVDR
+25 
-31 YDFQKKPR
+31 
-39 NFRSQN
+39 
-45 CQKLPGSRC
+45 
-54 AFAVANPPEVI
+54 
-65 TDDGRVRY
+65 
-73 RTVADVSSQ
+73 
-82 ASNRGAS
+82 
-89 RRVRDT
+89 
-95 RPDARVQPAS
+95 
-105 IRPPHEGC
+105 
-113 RKQARGESKEPPG
+113 
-126 TMSQVRTFAG
+126 MSQVRTFAG

-176 GSWTRASAR
+176 GSWTRASTR

-277 SSKDGPQMTRTESVA
+277 SSKDGLQMTRTESVA

-323 LAELRATLAASGAE
+323 LAELRATLATSGAE

-353 SDLKLAQLEEEL
+353 SDLKVAQLEEEL

-375 IERQDAV
+375 IERRDAV
-382 AERELRVSNRERAV
+382 AERELRVSTRERAV

-410 KTQLAEASNGARDA
+410 KTQLTEASNGARDA

-438 RSELDEMPRIIPA
+438 RSELDERPRIIPA
-451 SPVQG
+451 TPVQG

-513 SEKAAATSA
+513 SEKSAATSA

-620 LRAATAELSEAKK
+620 LRAAEAELSEAKK

-658 NAAAAAAYYSMQQG
+658 NAAAAAAYYSMQQSG
-672 AGGMDHREADTKA
+672 VGMDHREADTKA

-694 RMATDADAARIGT
+694 RMATDADADRIGT

-907 ADEVTAR
+907 ADEVTRR

>member
-1 LPFSLSETF
+1 
-10 GNFRGAYVFLVRTRD
+10 
-25 FLKVDR
+25 
-31 YDFQKKPR
+31 
-39 NFRSQN
+39 
-45 CQKLPGSRC
+45 
-54 AFAVANPPEVI
+54 
-65 TDDGRVRY
+65 
-73 RTVADVSSQ
+73 
-82 ASNRGAS
+82 
-89 RRVRDT
+89 
-95 RPDARVQPAS
+95 
-105 IRPPHEGC
+105 
-113 RKQARGESKEPPG
+113 
-126 TMSQVRTFAG
+126 MSQVRTFAG

-176 GSWTRASAR
+176 GSWTRASTR

-261 VGGDGTTRA
+261 LGGDGTTRA

-277 SSKDGPQMTRTESVA
+277 SSKDGPQMTLTESVA

-323 LAELRATLAASGAE
+323 LAELRATLATSGAE

-353 SDLKLAQLEEEL
+353 SDLKVAQLEEEL

-375 IERQDAV
+375 IERRDAV

-410 KTQLAEASNGARDA
+410 KTQLTEVSNGARDA

-451 SPVQG
+451 TPARS
-456 VNDAGRL
+456 NDAGRL

-504 AATPAKSAA
+504 AATPAKP
-513 SEKAAATSA
+513 AATSA

-620 LRAATAELSEAKK
+620 LRAAEAELSEAKK

-672 AGGMDHREADTKA
+672 GGGMDHREADTKA

-858 LTDADTQIASL
+858 LTDANTQIASL

-907 ADEVTAR
+907 ADEVTRR

>member
-1 LPFSLSETF
+1 
-10 GNFRGAYVFLVRTRD
+10 
-25 FLKVDR
+25 
-31 YDFQKKPR
+31 
-39 NFRSQN
+39 
-45 CQKLPGSRC
+45 
-54 AFAVANPPEVI
+54 
-65 TDDGRVRY
+65 
-73 RTVADVSSQ
+73 
-82 ASNRGAS
+82 
-89 RRVRDT
+89 
-95 RPDARVQPAS
+95 
-105 IRPPHEGC
+105 
-113 RKQARGESKEPPG
+113 
-126 TMSQVRTFAG
+126 MSQVRTFAG

-176 GSWTRASAR
+176 GSWTRASTR

-323 LAELRATLAASGAE
+323 LAELRATLATSGAE

-353 SDLKLAQLEEEL
+353 SDLKVAQLEEEL

-375 IERQDAV
+375 IERRDAV

-410 KTQLAEASNGARDA
+410 KTQLTEASNGRRDA

-438 RSELDEMPRIIPA
+438 RSELDERPRIIPA
-451 SPVQG
+451 TPARS
-456 VNDAGRL
+456 NDAGRL

-513 SEKAAATSA
+513 SEKSAATSA

-620 LRAATAELSEAKK
+620 LRAAEAELSEAKK

-658 NAAAAAAYYSMQQG
+658 NAAAAAAYYSMQHG
-672 AGGMDHREADTKA
+672 GGGMDHREADTKA

-694 RMATDADAARIGT
+694 RMATDADAA
-707 PGSSGNSPHTSAT
+707 
-720 AAATAVAMQSHA
+720 
-732 EAEGLR
+732 
-738 IELEQAR
+738 ELEPRGRLVIHRIRQPPP
-745 SDLRRHEERAR
+745 RRRR
-756 AVAGDLDA
+756 WLCSP
-764 AWTSAGEAH
+764 T
-773 MGSRHLAT
+773 
-781 ELDRAKAESDLLAHE
+781 
-796 LQGNKSYELIASERA
+796 
-811 RFEARLAAANDVS
+811 
-824 RRLGEEK
+824 RRL
-831 GDLEAALKAESRE
+831 
-844 RARVEHARETLEKH
+844 RAS
-858 LTDADTQIASL
+858 AS
-869 REELARTL
+869 
-877 GHLTAARDEAAAASL
+877 SW
-892 ARTELEIEMRSMRHD
+892 
-907 ADEVTAR
+907 
-914 LDEHADAN
+914 N
-922 ASELEAAARDRTRL
+922 
-936 AEALRE
+936 
-942 VTAERD
+942 
-948 AALRR
+948 RRGPI

>member
-1 LPFSLSETF
+1 
-10 GNFRGAYVFLVRTRD
+10 
-25 FLKVDR
+25 
-31 YDFQKKPR
+31 
-39 NFRSQN
+39 
-45 CQKLPGSRC
+45 
-54 AFAVANPPEVI
+54 
-65 TDDGRVRY
+65 
-73 RTVADVSSQ
+73 
-82 ASNRGAS
+82 
-89 RRVRDT
+89 
-95 RPDARVQPAS
+95 
-105 IRPPHEGC
+105 
-113 RKQARGESKEPPG
+113 
-126 TMSQVRTFAG
+126 MSQVRTFAG

-176 GSWTRASAR
+176 GSWTRASTR

-261 VGGDGTTRA
+261 LGGDGTTRA

-323 LAELRATLAASGAE
+323 LAELRATLATSGAE

-353 SDLKLAQLEEEL
+353 SDLKVAQLEEEL

-375 IERQDAV
+375 VERRDAV
-382 AERELRVSNRERAV
+382 AERELKVSNRERAV

-410 KTQLAEASNGARDA
+410 KTQLTEALNGARDA

-429 ASAREVERL
+429 ASVREVERL
-438 RSELDEMPRIIPA
+438 RSELDERPRIIPA
-451 SPVQG
+451 TPVQG

-513 SEKAAATSA
+513 SEKSAATSA

-620 LRAATAELSEAKK
+620 LRAAEAELSEAKK

-672 AGGMDHREADTKA
+672 GIGMDHREADTKA

-694 RMATDADAARIGT
+694 RMATDADRIGT

-858 LTDADTQIASL
+858 LTDADMQIASL

-907 ADEVTAR
+907 ADEVTRR

>member
-1 LPFSLSETF
+1 
-10 GNFRGAYVFLVRTRD
+10 
-25 FLKVDR
+25 
-31 YDFQKKPR
+31 
-39 NFRSQN
+39 
-45 CQKLPGSRC
+45 
-54 AFAVANPPEVI
+54 
-65 TDDGRVRY
+65 
-73 RTVADVSSQ
+73 
-82 ASNRGAS
+82 
-89 RRVRDT
+89 
-95 RPDARVQPAS
+95 
-105 IRPPHEGC
+105 
-113 RKQARGESKEPPG
+113 
-126 TMSQVRTFAG
+126 MSQVRTFAG

-176 GSWTRASAR
+176 GSWTRASTR

-323 LAELRATLAASGAE
+323 LAELRATLATSGAE

-353 SDLKLAQLEEEL
+353 SDLKVAQLEEEL

-410 KTQLAEASNGARDA
+410 KTQLTEALNGARDA

-513 SEKAAATSA
+513 SEKSAATSA

-534 ALRRAADSERECTAA
+534 ALRRAADSERELTAA

-858 LTDADTQIASL
+858 LTDADMQIASL

-907 ADEVTAR
+907 ADEVTRR

>member
-1 LPFSLSETF
+1 
-10 GNFRGAYVFLVRTRD
+10 
-25 FLKVDR
+25 
-31 YDFQKKPR
+31 
-39 NFRSQN
+39 
-45 CQKLPGSRC
+45 
-54 AFAVANPPEVI
+54 
-65 TDDGRVRY
+65 
-73 RTVADVSSQ
+73 
-82 ASNRGAS
+82 
-89 RRVRDT
+89 
-95 RPDARVQPAS
+95 
-105 IRPPHEGC
+105 
-113 RKQARGESKEPPG
+113 
-126 TMSQVRTFAG
+126 MSQVRTFAG

-176 GSWTRASAR
+176 GSWTRASTR

-323 LAELRATLAASGAE
+323 LAELRATLATSGAE

-375 IERQDAV
+375 IERRDAV

-410 KTQLAEASNGARDA
+410 KTQLTEASNGRRDA

-438 RSELDEMPRIIPA
+438 RSELDERPRIIPA
-451 SPVQG
+451 TPAQS
-456 VNDAGRL
+456 ND

-513 SEKAAATSA
+513 SEKSAATSA

-534 ALRRAADSERECTAA
+534 ALRRAADSERELTAA

-620 LRAATAELSEAKK
+620 LRAAEAELSEAKK

-658 NAAAAAAYYSMQQG
+658 NAAAAAAYYSMQHG
-672 AGGMDHREADTKA
+672 TGGMDHREADTKA

-694 RMATDADAARIGT
+694 RMATDADRIGT

-907 ADEVTAR
+907 ADEVTRR

>member
-1 LPFSLSETF
+1 
-10 GNFRGAYVFLVRTRD
+10 
-25 FLKVDR
+25 
-31 YDFQKKPR
+31 
-39 NFRSQN
+39 
-45 CQKLPGSRC
+45 
-54 AFAVANPPEVI
+54 
-65 TDDGRVRY
+65 
-73 RTVADVSSQ
+73 
-82 ASNRGAS
+82 
-89 RRVRDT
+89 
-95 RPDARVQPAS
+95 
-105 IRPPHEGC
+105 
-113 RKQARGESKEPPG
+113 
-126 TMSQVRTFAG
+126 MSQVRTFAG

-176 GSWTRASAR
+176 GSWTRASTR

-213 LTAIDAMVQSILHEM
+213 LIAIDAMVQSILHEM

-261 VGGDGTTRA
+261 VGGDGTTRT

-323 LAELRATLAASGAE
+323 LAELRATLATSGAE

-353 SDLKLAQLEEEL
+353 SDLKVAQLEEEL

-410 KTQLAEASNGARDA
+410 KTQLTEALNGARDA

-438 RSELDEMPRIIPA
+438 RSELDERPRIIPA
-451 SPVQG
+451 TPARS
-456 VNDAGRL
+456 NDAGRL

-513 SEKAAATSA
+513 SEKSAATSA

-534 ALRRAADSERECTAA
+534 ALRRAADSERELTAA

-620 LRAATAELSEAKK
+620 LRAAEAELSEAKK
-633 AVDGAREEADSA
+633 AVDGER
-645 RAAAAQLSASAAT
+645 
-658 NAAAAAAYYSMQQG
+658 
-672 AGGMDHREADTKA
+672 GGRF
-685 KDASSEVYS
+685 
-694 RMATDADAARIGT
+694 
-707 PGSSGNSPHTSAT
+707 GSSGGGAT
-720 AAATAVAMQSHA
+720 IRLSRHQRGCRGGILLHAA
-732 EAEGLR
+732 ER
-738 IELEQAR
+738 
-745 SDLRRHEERAR
+745 RRHGPPR
-756 AVAGDLDA
+756 G
-764 AWTSAGEAH
+764 
-773 MGSRHLAT
+773 
-781 ELDRAKAESDLLAHE
+781 
-796 LQGNKSYELIASERA
+796 
-811 RFEARLAAANDVS
+811 
-824 RRLGEEK
+824 
-831 GDLEAALKAESRE
+831 
-844 RARVEHARETLEKH
+844 
-858 LTDADTQIASL
+858 
-869 REELARTL
+869 
-877 GHLTAARDEAAAASL
+877 
-892 ARTELEIEMRSMRHD
+892 
-907 ADEVTAR
+907 
-914 LDEHADAN
+914 
-922 ASELEAAARDRTRL
+922 
-936 AEALRE
+936 
-942 VTAERD
+942 
-948 AALRR
+948 

>member
-1 LPFSLSETF
+1 
-10 GNFRGAYVFLVRTRD
+10 
-25 FLKVDR
+25 
-31 YDFQKKPR
+31 
-39 NFRSQN
+39 
-45 CQKLPGSRC
+45 
-54 AFAVANPPEVI
+54 
-65 TDDGRVRY
+65 
-73 RTVADVSSQ
+73 
-82 ASNRGAS
+82 
-89 RRVRDT
+89 
-95 RPDARVQPAS
+95 
-105 IRPPHEGC
+105 
-113 RKQARGESKEPPG
+113 
-126 TMSQVRTFAG
+126 MSQVRTFAG

-176 GSWTRASAR
+176 GSWTRASTR

-213 LTAIDAMVQSILHEM
+213 LIAIDAMVQSILHEM

-261 VGGDGTTRA
+261 VGGDGTTRT

-323 LAELRATLAASGAE
+323 LAELRATLATSGAE

-353 SDLKLAQLEEEL
+353 SDLKVAQLEEEL

-410 KTQLAEASNGARDA
+410 KTQLTEASNGRRDA

-438 RSELDEMPRIIPA
+438 RSELDERPRIIPA
-451 SPVQG
+451 TPARS
-456 VNDAGRL
+456 ND

-534 ALRRAADSERECTAA
+534 ALRRAADSERELTAA

-620 LRAATAELSEAKK
+620 LRAAEAELSEAKK

-658 NAAAAAAYYSMQQG
+658 NAAAAAAYYSMQQSG
-672 AGGMDHREADTKA
+672 VGMDHREADTKA

-720 AAATAVAMQSHA
+720 AAWTAVAMQSHA

-907 ADEVTAR
+907 ADEVTRR

>member
-1 LPFSLSETF
+1 
-10 GNFRGAYVFLVRTRD
+10 
-25 FLKVDR
+25 
-31 YDFQKKPR
+31 
-39 NFRSQN
+39 
-45 CQKLPGSRC
+45 
-54 AFAVANPPEVI
+54 
-65 TDDGRVRY
+65 
-73 RTVADVSSQ
+73 
-82 ASNRGAS
+82 
-89 RRVRDT
+89 
-95 RPDARVQPAS
+95 
-105 IRPPHEGC
+105 
-113 RKQARGESKEPPG
+113 
-126 TMSQVRTFAG
+126 MSQVRTFAG

-176 GSWTRASAR
+176 GSWTRASTR

-353 SDLKLAQLEEEL
+353 SDLKVAQLEEEL

-375 IERQDAV
+375 IERRDAV

-410 KTQLAEASNGARDA
+410 KTQLTEALNGARDA

-429 ASAREVERL
+429 ASVREVERL
-438 RSELDEMPRIIPA
+438 RSELDERPRIIPA
-451 SPVQG
+451 TPARS
-456 VNDAGRL
+456 NDAGRL

-504 AATPAKSAA
+504 AATPAKS
-513 SEKAAATSA
+513 EKSAATSA

-620 LRAATAELSEAKK
+620 LRAAEAELSEAKK

-694 RMATDADAARIGT
+694 RMATDADRIGT

-907 ADEVTAR
+907 ADEVTRR

>member
-1 LPFSLSETF
+1 
-10 GNFRGAYVFLVRTRD
+10 
-25 FLKVDR
+25 
-31 YDFQKKPR
+31 
-39 NFRSQN
+39 
-45 CQKLPGSRC
+45 
-54 AFAVANPPEVI
+54 
-65 TDDGRVRY
+65 
-73 RTVADVSSQ
+73 
-82 ASNRGAS
+82 
-89 RRVRDT
+89 
-95 RPDARVQPAS
+95 
-105 IRPPHEGC
+105 
-113 RKQARGESKEPPG
+113 
-126 TMSQVRTFAG
+126 MSQVRTFAG

-176 GSWTRASAR
+176 GSWTRASTR

-323 LAELRATLAASGAE
+323 LAELRATLATSGAE

-353 SDLKLAQLEEEL
+353 SDLKVAQLEEEL

-375 IERQDAV
+375 IERRDAV

-410 KTQLAEASNGARDA
+410 KTQLTEASNGRRDA

-438 RSELDEMPRIIPA
+438 RSELDERPRIIPA
-451 SPVQG
+451 TPARS
-456 VNDAGRL
+456 NDAGRL

-504 AATPAKSAA
+504 AATPAKSAT
-513 SEKAAATSA
+513 SEKSAATSA

-620 LRAATAELSEAKK
+620 LRAAEAELSEAKK

-658 NAAAAAAYYSMQQG
+658 NAAAAAAYYSMQQ
-672 AGGMDHREADTKA
+672 
-685 KDASSEVYS
+685 
-694 RMATDADAARIGT
+694 
-707 PGSSGNSPHTSAT
+707 
-720 AAATAVAMQSHA
+720 AAA
-732 EAEGLR
+732 G
-738 IELEQAR
+738 
-745 SDLRRHEERAR
+745 
-756 AVAGDLDA
+756 
-764 AWTSAGEAH
+764 WT
-773 MGSRHLAT
+773 
-781 ELDRAKAESDLLAHE
+781 
-796 LQGNKSYELIASERA
+796 
-811 RFEARLAAANDVS
+811 
-824 RRLGEEK
+824 
-831 GDLEAALKAESRE
+831 
-844 RARVEHARETLEKH
+844 
-858 LTDADTQIASL
+858 
-869 REELARTL
+869 
-877 GHLTAARDEAAAASL
+877 
-892 ARTELEIEMRSMRHD
+892 
-907 ADEVTAR
+907 TAR
-914 LDEHADAN
+914 L
-922 ASELEAAARDRTRL
+922 TR
-936 AEALRE
+936 RP
-942 VTAERD
+942 RM
-948 AALRR
+948 RRVRCTPAWRRMPTRPNWNPGVVW

>member
-1 LPFSLSETF
+1 
-10 GNFRGAYVFLVRTRD
+10 
-25 FLKVDR
+25 
-31 YDFQKKPR
+31 
-39 NFRSQN
+39 
-45 CQKLPGSRC
+45 
-54 AFAVANPPEVI
+54 
-65 TDDGRVRY
+65 
-73 RTVADVSSQ
+73 
-82 ASNRGAS
+82 
-89 RRVRDT
+89 
-95 RPDARVQPAS
+95 
-105 IRPPHEGC
+105 
-113 RKQARGESKEPPG
+113 
-126 TMSQVRTFAG
+126 MSQVRTFAG

-176 GSWTRASAR
+176 GSWTRASTR

-261 VGGDGTTRA
+261 LGGDGTTRA

-323 LAELRATLAASGAE
+323 LAELRATLATSGAE

-353 SDLKLAQLEEEL
+353 SDLKVAQLEEEL
-365 RNVRAQLDSA
+365 RNMRAQLDSA

-410 KTQLAEASNGARDA
+410 KTQLTEASNGRRDA

-438 RSELDEMPRIIPA
+438 RSELDERPRIIPA
-451 SPVQG
+451 TPARS
-456 VNDAGRL
+456 ND

-513 SEKAAATSA
+513 SEKSTSSA

-592 AAAESAGSLN
+592 AAAEAAGSLN

-620 LRAATAELSEAKK
+620 LRAAEAELSEAKK

-694 RMATDADAARIGT
+694 RMATDADRIGT

-877 GHLTAARDEAAAASL
+877 GHLTAARDEAASASL

-907 ADEVTAR
+907 TDEVTRR

>member
-1 LPFSLSETF
+1 
-10 GNFRGAYVFLVRTRD
+10 
-25 FLKVDR
+25 
-31 YDFQKKPR
+31 
-39 NFRSQN
+39 
-45 CQKLPGSRC
+45 
-54 AFAVANPPEVI
+54 
-65 TDDGRVRY
+65 
-73 RTVADVSSQ
+73 
-82 ASNRGAS
+82 
-89 RRVRDT
+89 
-95 RPDARVQPAS
+95 
-105 IRPPHEGC
+105 
-113 RKQARGESKEPPG
+113 
-126 TMSQVRTFAG
+126 MSQVRTFAG

-176 GSWTRASAR
+176 GSWTRASTR

-323 LAELRATLAASGAE
+323 LAELRATLATSGAE

-375 IERQDAV
+375 IERRDAV

-410 KTQLAEASNGARDA
+410 KTQLTEASNGRRDA

-438 RSELDEMPRIIPA
+438 RSELDERPRIIPA
-451 SPVQG
+451 TPARS
-456 VNDAGRL
+456 NDAGRL

-504 AATPAKSAA
+504 AATPAKSAT
-513 SEKAAATSA
+513 SEKSAATSA

-620 LRAATAELSEAKK
+620 LRAAEAELSEAKK

-658 NAAAAAAYYSMQQG
+658 NAAAAAAYYSMQHG
-672 AGGMDHREADTKA
+672 TGGMDHREADTKA

-694 RMATDADAARIGT
+694 RMATDADRIGT

-907 ADEVTAR
+907 ADEVTRR

>member
-1 LPFSLSETF
+1 M
-10 GNFRGAYVFLVRTRD
+10 FLVRTRD

-95 RPDARVQPAS
+95 RPDAGFQPAS
-105 IRPPHEGC
+105 IRQPHEGC

-176 GSWTRASAR
+176 GSWTRASTR

-261 VGGDGTTRA
+261 LGGDGTTRA

-323 LAELRATLAASGAE
+323 LAELRATLATSGAE

-353 SDLKLAQLEEEL
+353 FDLKVAQLEEEL

-410 KTQLAEASNGARDA
+410 KTQLTEALNGARDA

-438 RSELDEMPRIIPA
+438 RSELDERPRIIPA
-451 SPVQG
+451 TPARS
-456 VNDAGRL
+456 ND

-504 AATPAKSAA
+504 AATPAKPAK
-513 SEKAAATSA
+513 SEKSAATSA

-577 EGRAAAAEARARQSA
+577 EGQAAAAEARARQSA

-620 LRAATAELSEAKK
+620 LRAAEAELSEAKK

-694 RMATDADAARIGT
+694 RMATDADRIGT

-764 AWTSAGEAH
+764 AWTSAVEAH

-907 ADEVTAR
+907 ADEVTRR

>member
-1 LPFSLSETF
+1 
-10 GNFRGAYVFLVRTRD
+10 
-25 FLKVDR
+25 
-31 YDFQKKPR
+31 
-39 NFRSQN
+39 
-45 CQKLPGSRC
+45 
-54 AFAVANPPEVI
+54 
-65 TDDGRVRY
+65 
-73 RTVADVSSQ
+73 
-82 ASNRGAS
+82 
-89 RRVRDT
+89 
-95 RPDARVQPAS
+95 
-105 IRPPHEGC
+105 
-113 RKQARGESKEPPG
+113 
-126 TMSQVRTFAG
+126 MSQVRTFAG

-176 GSWTRASAR
+176 GSWTRASTR

-323 LAELRATLAASGAE
+323 LAELRATLATSGAE

-375 IERQDAV
+375 IERRDAV

-410 KTQLAEASNGARDA
+410 KTQLTEASNGRRDA

-438 RSELDEMPRIIPA
+438 RSELDERPRIIPA
-451 SPVQG
+451 TPAQS
-456 VNDAGRL
+456 ND

-504 AATPAKSAA
+504 AATPAKSAT
-513 SEKAAATSA
+513 SEKSAATSA

-620 LRAATAELSEAKK
+620 LRAAEAELSEAKK

-658 NAAAAAAYYSMQQG
+658 NAAAAAAYYSMQHG

-694 RMATDADAARIGT
+694 RMATDADRIGT

-907 ADEVTAR
+907 ADEVTRR